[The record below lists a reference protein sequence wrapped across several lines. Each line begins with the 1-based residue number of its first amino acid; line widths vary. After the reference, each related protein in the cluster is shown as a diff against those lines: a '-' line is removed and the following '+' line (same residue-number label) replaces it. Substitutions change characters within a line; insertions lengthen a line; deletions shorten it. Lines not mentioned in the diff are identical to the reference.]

1 MDTGQ
6 LKKSIQMHF
15 GHQPTHDQQLAI
27 DHLTAFTIS
36 TKTNPLYMLKG
47 YAGTGKTSLMSA
59 YVKALLSQSITFVLL
74 APTGRAAKVFSL
86 YAGWQAHTIHRYIYL
101 YITNADG
108 HTNIVLS
115 PNKLNN
121 AIFIV
126 DEASMISDDSQEAG
140 SVFNRSILY
149 DLFQYVFRNNG
160 NKLILIGDT
169 AQLPPVG
176 LDISPALDLL
186 WLTSSYTITGYQH
199 LMREVMRQS
208 GDSGILDSATR
219 LRRKV
224 EDNNIKIPFFNIT
237 EQATDVIVIKS
248 GHEMEEELNNA
259 FSGGGKENSVVICK
273 SNKRANLFNQQIR
286 NRVFMREFEL
296 EGGDLLMVVK
306 NNYFWLGNE
315 SQSGF
320 IANGDMIEVLRV
332 VKTEE
337 KHGLRFADAE
347 IRLVDYPDEK
357 TLEVKLMLDSLLA
370 EGPDITRDE
379 MDKLFHATEAEYG
392 DIPSRRARLA
402 QIRKDPW
409 FNALH
414 VKFGYALTCHKTQ
427 GGQWNK
433 VFVDQGYLPEEQV
446 NISFLR
452 WLYTAVTRATEH
464 LYLVGFNPLFIKEE
478 TESGQDFE

>member
-6 LKKSIQMHF
+6 LRKSISQHF

-27 DHLTAFTIS
+27 DHLSAFSTS
-36 TKTNPLYMLKG
+36 TKLNPLYMLKG

-59 YVKALLSQSITFVLL
+59 YVKALSAQNTPFVLL

-101 YITNADG
+101 YLTNADG
-108 HTNIVLS
+108 HTNIVMA
-115 PNKLNN
+115 PNKLSN
-121 AIFIV
+121 AVFIV
-126 DEASMISDDSQEAG
+126 DEASMISDDTQEPG

-149 DLFQYVFRNNG
+149 DLFQYVFRNKG

-176 LDISPALDLL
+176 LDISPALNLQ
-186 WLTSSYTITGYQH
+186 WLTSSYSITGYQH
-199 LMREVMRQS
+199 LMREVMRQAN
-208 GDSGILDSATR
+208 DSGILDSATH
-219 LRRKV
+219 LRNKV
-224 EDNNIKIPFFNIT
+224 EENDISIPFFNIMN
-237 EQATDVIVIKS
+237 QAKDVMVIKS
-248 GHEMEEELNNA
+248 GYEMEDKLNNA
-259 FSGGGKENSVVICK
+259 FGGDGKEESIVICK

-315 SQSGF
+315 SQAGF

-337 KHGLRFADAE
+337 MFGMQFADAE
-347 IRLVDYPDEK
+347 IKLVDSPDEK
-357 TLEVKLMLDSLLA
+357 VIEVKLLLDSLLA
-370 EGPDITRDE
+370 DGPDITRDE
-379 MDKLFHATEAEYG
+379 MDKLFHAVENEYG
-392 DIPSRRARLA
+392 DLPSRKARIA
-402 QIRKDPW
+402 KIKKDPW
-409 FNALH
+409 YNALH

-427 GGQWNK
+427 GGQWKK
-433 VFVDQGYLPEEQV
+433 VFVDQGFLPEEQV

-452 WLYTAVTRATEH
+452 WLYTAVTRATEQ

-478 TESGQDFE
+478 TE